1 MKPSLANLAR
11 IAAHRLLCY
20 NLDGRWLTDLG
31 FVTLDFRYLHPL
43 KIVISKVLPVSSSS
57 TSDEFRKKVYTKF
70 GDAGETSLLYGGR
83 VSKNGLNTEAYGI
96 TDEAVSVMGLARAMT
111 RNPRVNDLLRDLQ
124 RELFT
129 IAAELATDPNKYEL
143 FQQHFK
149 PVTEEMVKSL
159 ETAIDSLEEEFEM
172 PKVFILP
179 GGSQASAAIDLARCV
194 IRTAERRVVAM
205 AESDILTNG
214 LIMSYLNRLGDL
226 LFVLARY
233 EDRDIPIERAT

>member
-1 MKPSLANLAR
+1 M
-11 IAAHRLLCY
+11 
-20 NLDGRWLTDLG
+20 
-31 FVTLDFRYLHPL
+31 
-43 KIVISKVLPVSSSS
+43 SSSTS
-57 TSDEFRKKVYTKF
+57 NTSDEFRKRVYTKF

-96 TDEAVSVMGLARAMT
+96 TDEAVSAMGLARAMT
-111 RNPRVNDLLRDLQ
+111 SNPKVNDLLRQLQ
-124 RELFT
+124 RDLFT
-129 IAAELATDPNKYEL
+129 IAAELATDPDKYDL

-149 PVTEEMVKSL
+149 PVTAEMVTSL
-159 ETAIDSLEEEFEM
+159 EETIDSLEEEFEM

-205 AESDILTNG
+205 AEADVLTNG
-214 LIMSYLNRLGDL
+214 LIMAYLNRLGDL

>member
-1 MKPSLANLAR
+1 VPR
-11 IAAHRLLCY
+11 
-20 NLDGRWLTDLG
+20 
-31 FVTLDFRYLHPL
+31 
-43 KIVISKVLPVSSSS
+43 VSSS
-57 TSDEFRKKVYTKF
+57 TPDDYRKKVYTKF
-70 GDAGETSLLYGGR
+70 GDSGETSLLYGGR
-83 VSKNGLNTEAYGI
+83 ISKNSPNTEAYGI

-111 RNPRVNDLLRDLQ
+111 SDQRVNDMLRDLQ

-129 IAAELATDPNKYEL
+129 IAAELATDPGKYEL

-149 PVTEEMVKSL
+149 PVTAEMVESL
-159 ETAIDSLEEEFEM
+159 EAAIDSLEEEFEM

-205 AESDILTNG
+205 AEKDMLTNN

-233 EDRDIPIERAT
+233 EDREIPIERAT